1 MIRKASHAG
10 GIFGFI
16 SQFGY
21 LAVAALIL
29 FENVFPPIPSELIL
43 PLSGFLAPQTE
54 MTLPGVIIAAT
65 VGSVVGAYFLYGIGR
80 LLYQERLEGFFDTK
94 PMRMLGFHSDDVA
107 KAIGWFDRKGQITV
121 LICRCGVIIA
131 ATVGSVVGAY
141 FLYGIGRLLSQ
152 ERLEGFFDTKPMR
165 MLGFHSDDVAK
176 AIGWFDRK
184 GQITVLICRCI
195 PVVRSLIS
203 IPAGTAKM
211 NMVRFAL
218 YTLVG
223 SLAWNAI
230 LCTLGF
236 WAGGAWE
243 QITAQAEW
251 VSDVVKVVIIV
262 VAVGVVAWWVK
273 FRILSDVVKV
283 VIIVVAVG
291 VVAWWVKFRILPA
304 RAEQKR
310 RGAEGK

>member
-1 MIRKASHAG
+1 MQDAFFS
-10 GIFGFI
+10 FI
-16 SQFGY
+16 SDFGY

-29 FENVFPPIPSELIL
+29 LENVFPPIPSELIL
-43 PLSGFLAPQTE
+43 PLSGFLATQTD
-54 MTLPGVIIAAT
+54 MSLPGVIL
-65 VGSVVGAYFLYGIGR
+65 F
-80 LLYQERLEGFFDTK
+80 
-94 PMRMLGFHSDDVA
+94 
-107 KAIGWFDRKGQITV
+107 
-121 LICRCGVIIA
+121 

-165 MLGFHSDDVAK
+165 MLGFKSDDVAS

-243 QITAQAEW
+243 QVTAQAEW

-262 VAVGVVAWWVK
+262 VAVAVIAWWVVK
-273 FRILSDVVKV
+273 RI
-283 VIIVVAVG
+283 I
-291 VVAWWVKFRILPA
+291 PA
-304 RAEQKR
+304 MKEKEQGGR
-310 RGAEGK
+310 

>member
-1 MIRKASHAG
+1 MQDAFFS
-10 GIFGFI
+10 FI
-16 SQFGY
+16 SDFGY

-29 FENVFPPIPSELIL
+29 LENVFPPIPSELIL
-43 PLSGFLAPQTE
+43 PLSGFLATQTD
-54 MTLPGVIIAAT
+54 MSLSGVIL
-65 VGSVVGAYFLYGIGR
+65 F
-80 LLYQERLEGFFDTK
+80 
-94 PMRMLGFHSDDVA
+94 
-107 KAIGWFDRKGQITV
+107 
-121 LICRCGVIIA
+121 

-152 ERLEGFFDTKPMR
+152 ERLEGFFDTKLMR
-165 MLGFHSDDVAK
+165 MLGFKSDDVAS

-243 QITAQAEW
+243 QVTAQAEW

-262 VAVGVVAWWVK
+262 VAVAVIAWWVVK
-273 FRILSDVVKV
+273 RI
-283 VIIVVAVG
+283 I
-291 VVAWWVKFRILPA
+291 PA
-304 RAEQKR
+304 MKEREQGGR
-310 RGAEGK
+310 

>member
-1 MIRKASHAG
+1 MQEAFFS
-10 GIFGFI
+10 FI

-43 PLSGFLAPQTE
+43 PLSGFLATQTE
-54 MTLPGVIIAAT
+54 MSLPGVIAAAT
-65 VGSVVGAYFLYGIGR
+65 AGSVIGAYLLYG
-80 LLYQERLEGFFDTK
+80 
-94 PMRMLGFHSDDVA
+94 V
-107 KAIGWFDRKGQITV
+107 
-121 LICRCGVIIA
+121 
-131 ATVGSVVGAY
+131 
-141 FLYGIGRLLSQ
+141 GRLLSQ

-184 GQITVLICRCI
+184 GQITGLICRCI

-211 NMVRFAL
+211 NMVRFAI

-230 LCTLGF
+230 LCALGF

-251 VSDVVKVVIIV
+251 VSGIVKIVIIV
-262 VAVGVVAWWVK
+262 VVVGVAAWW
-273 FRILSDVVKV
+273 I
-283 VIIVVAVG
+283 
-291 VVAWWVKFRILPA
+291 KFRILPA

-310 RGAEGK
+310 RERQGK

>member
-1 MIRKASHAG
+1 MEEAF
-10 GIFGFI
+10 FGFI

-21 LAVAALIL
+21 VAVSALIFL
-29 FENVFPPIPSELIL
+29 ENIFPPIPSELIL
-43 PLSGFLAPQTE
+43 PLSGFLVTKTS
-54 MTLPGVIIAAT
+54 MTLPLVIVAAT
-65 VGSVVGAYFLYGIGR
+65 VGSVVGAYI
-80 LLYQERLEGFFDTK
+80 
-94 PMRMLGFHSDDVA
+94 
-107 KAIGWFDRKGQITV
+107 
-121 LICRCGVIIA
+121 
-131 ATVGSVVGAY
+131 
-141 FLYGIGRLLSQ
+141 LYGIGRLLSQ

-184 GQITVLICRCI
+184 GQITVLVCRCI

-211 NMVRFAL
+211 NMALFAV

-223 SLAWNAI
+223 SLVWNTI

-236 WAGGAWE
+236 WAGDAWE

-251 VSDVVKVVIIV
+251 FSSVVKIGIIV
-262 VAVGVVAWWVK
+262 VAV
-273 FRILSDVVKV
+273 I
-283 VIIVVAVG
+283 

-310 RGAEGK
+310 RDAEGK

>member
-1 MIRKASHAG
+1 MQDAFFS
-10 GIFGFI
+10 FI
-16 SQFGY
+16 SDFGY

-29 FENVFPPIPSELIL
+29 LENVFPPIPSELIL
-43 PLSGFLAPQTE
+43 PLSGFLATQTD
-54 MTLPGVIIAAT
+54 MSLSGVIL
-65 VGSVVGAYFLYGIGR
+65 F
-80 LLYQERLEGFFDTK
+80 
-94 PMRMLGFHSDDVA
+94 
-107 KAIGWFDRKGQITV
+107 
-121 LICRCGVIIA
+121 

-165 MLGFHSDDVAK
+165 MLGFKSDDVAS

-243 QITAQAEW
+243 QVTAQAEW

-262 VAVGVVAWWVK
+262 VAVAVIAWWVVK
-273 FRILSDVVKV
+273 RI
-283 VIIVVAVG
+283 I
-291 VVAWWVKFRILPA
+291 PA
-304 RAEQKR
+304 MKEKEQGGR
-310 RGAEGK
+310 

>member
-1 MIRKASHAG
+1 MQEA
-10 GIFGFI
+10 FFDMI

-21 LAVAALIL
+21 LAVSALIL
-29 FENVFPPIPSELIL
+29 FENIFPPIPSELIL
-43 PLSGFLAPQTE
+43 PLSGFLVTKTS
-54 MTLPGVIIAAT
+54 MTLPLVIAAAT
-65 VGSVVGAYFLYGIGR
+65 FGSVVGAYI
-80 LLYQERLEGFFDTK
+80 
-94 PMRMLGFHSDDVA
+94 
-107 KAIGWFDRKGQITV
+107 
-121 LICRCGVIIA
+121 
-131 ATVGSVVGAY
+131 
-141 FLYGIGRLLSQ
+141 LYGIGRLLSQ

-176 AIGWFDRK
+176 AVGWFDSK

-223 SLAWNAI
+223 SLAWNTV
-230 LCTLGF
+230 LCGLGY

-251 VSDVVKVVIIV
+251 FSSIVKIGI
-262 VAVGVVAWWVK
+262 AILAIGAIAWWVK
-273 FRILSDVVKV
+273 FR
-283 VIIVVAVG
+283 VI
-291 VVAWWVKFRILPA
+291 PA
-304 RAEQKR
+304 REEQKR
-310 RGAEGK
+310 RDAEGE

>member
-1 MIRKASHAG
+1 MQEA
-10 GIFGFI
+10 FFQFI
-16 SQFGY
+16 SDFGY
-21 LAVAALIL
+21 FAVAALIL
-29 FENVFPPIPSELIL
+29 LENVFPPIPSEVIL
-43 PLSGFLAPQTE
+43 PLSGFLATQTD
-54 MTLPGVIIAAT
+54 MSLGGVIA
-65 VGSVVGAYFLYGIGR
+65 F
-80 LLYQERLEGFFDTK
+80 
-94 PMRMLGFHSDDVA
+94 
-107 KAIGWFDRKGQITV
+107 
-121 LICRCGVIIA
+121 

-165 MLGFHSDDVAK
+165 MLGFKSDDVSK

-211 NMVRFAL
+211 NMGRFAL

-243 QITAQAEW
+243 QVTAQAEW

-262 VAVGVVAWWVK
+262 VALAVIAWWIVK
-273 FRILSDVVKV
+273 RIV
-283 VIIVVAVG
+283 
-291 VVAWWVKFRILPA
+291 PA
-304 RAEQKR
+304 MKEKDATR
-310 RGAEGK
+310 

>member
-1 MIRKASHAG
+1 MQEA
-10 GIFGFI
+10 FFQFI
-16 SQFGY
+16 SDFGY
-21 LAVAALIL
+21 FAVAALIL
-29 FENVFPPIPSELIL
+29 LENVFPPIPSEVIL
-43 PLSGFLAPQTE
+43 PLSGFLATQTD
-54 MTLPGVIIAAT
+54 MSLGGVI
-65 VGSVVGAYFLYGIGR
+65 
-80 LLYQERLEGFFDTK
+80 GF
-94 PMRMLGFHSDDVA
+94 
-107 KAIGWFDRKGQITV
+107 
-121 LICRCGVIIA
+121 

-165 MLGFHSDDVAK
+165 MLGFKSDDVSK

-211 NMVRFAL
+211 NMGRFAL

-243 QITAQAEW
+243 QVTAQAEW

-262 VAVGVVAWWVK
+262 VALAVIAWWVVK
-273 FRILSDVVKV
+273 RIV
-283 VIIVVAVG
+283 
-291 VVAWWVKFRILPA
+291 PA
-304 RAEQKR
+304 MKEKDATR
-310 RGAEGK
+310 

>member
-1 MIRKASHAG
+1 MQEA
-10 GIFGFI
+10 FFQFI
-16 SQFGY
+16 SDFGY
-21 LAVAALIL
+21 FAVAALIL
-29 FENVFPPIPSELIL
+29 LENVFPPIPSEVIL
-43 PLSGFLAPQTE
+43 PLSGFLATQTD
-54 MTLPGVIIAAT
+54 MSLGGVIA
-65 VGSVVGAYFLYGIGR
+65 F
-80 LLYQERLEGFFDTK
+80 
-94 PMRMLGFHSDDVA
+94 
-107 KAIGWFDRKGQITV
+107 
-121 LICRCGVIIA
+121 

-152 ERLEGFFDTKPMR
+152 KRLEGFFDTKPMR
-165 MLGFHSDDVAK
+165 MLGFKSDDVSK

-243 QITAQAEW
+243 QVTAQAEW

-262 VAVGVVAWWVK
+262 VALAVIAWWVVK
-273 FRILSDVVKV
+273 RIV
-283 VIIVVAVG
+283 
-291 VVAWWVKFRILPA
+291 PA
-304 RAEQKR
+304 MKEKDATK
-310 RGAEGK
+310 

>member
-1 MIRKASHAG
+1 MQEA
-10 GIFGFI
+10 FFQFI
-16 SQFGY
+16 SDFGY
-21 LAVAALIL
+21 FAVAALIL
-29 FENVFPPIPSELIL
+29 LENVFPPIPSEVIL
-43 PLSGFLAPQTE
+43 PLSGFLATQTD
-54 MTLPGVIIAAT
+54 MSLGGVIA
-65 VGSVVGAYFLYGIGR
+65 F
-80 LLYQERLEGFFDTK
+80 
-94 PMRMLGFHSDDVA
+94 
-107 KAIGWFDRKGQITV
+107 
-121 LICRCGVIIA
+121 

-165 MLGFHSDDVAK
+165 MLGFKSDDVSK

-243 QITAQAEW
+243 QVTAQAEW
-251 VSDVVKVVIIV
+251 VSAVVKVVIVV
-262 VAVGVVAWWVK
+262 VALAVIAWWVVK
-273 FRILSDVVKV
+273 RIV
-283 VIIVVAVG
+283 
-291 VVAWWVKFRILPA
+291 PA
-304 RAEQKR
+304 MKEKDAAK
-310 RGAEGK
+310 

>member
-1 MIRKASHAG
+1 MQEA
-10 GIFGFI
+10 FFQFI
-16 SQFGY
+16 SDFGY
-21 LAVAALIL
+21 FAVAALIL
-29 FENVFPPIPSELIL
+29 LENVFPPIPSEVIL
-43 PLSGFLAPQTE
+43 PLSGFLATQTD
-54 MTLPGVIIAAT
+54 MSLGGVI
-65 VGSVVGAYFLYGIGR
+65 
-80 LLYQERLEGFFDTK
+80 GF
-94 PMRMLGFHSDDVA
+94 
-107 KAIGWFDRKGQITV
+107 
-121 LICRCGVIIA
+121 

-165 MLGFHSDDVAK
+165 MLGFKSDDVSK

-243 QITAQAEW
+243 QVTAQAEW
-251 VSDVVKVVIIV
+251 VSGVVKVVIIV
-262 VAVGVVAWWVK
+262 VALAVIAWWVVK
-273 FRILSDVVKV
+273 RIV
-283 VIIVVAVG
+283 
-291 VVAWWVKFRILPA
+291 PA
-304 RAEQKR
+304 MKEKDATR
-310 RGAEGK
+310 

>member
-1 MIRKASHAG
+1 MEEAF
-10 GIFGFI
+10 FGFI

-21 LAVAALIL
+21 VAVSALIFL
-29 FENVFPPIPSELIL
+29 ENIFPPIPSELIL
-43 PLSGFLAPQTE
+43 PLSGFLVTKTS
-54 MTLPGVIIAAT
+54 MTLPLVIVAAT
-65 VGSVVGAYFLYGIGR
+65 VGSVVGAYI
-80 LLYQERLEGFFDTK
+80 
-94 PMRMLGFHSDDVA
+94 
-107 KAIGWFDRKGQITV
+107 
-121 LICRCGVIIA
+121 
-131 ATVGSVVGAY
+131 
-141 FLYGIGRLLSQ
+141 LYGIGRLLSQ

-176 AIGWFDRK
+176 AIDWFDRK

-211 NMVRFAL
+211 NMALFAV

-223 SLAWNAI
+223 SLVWNTI

-236 WAGGAWE
+236 WAGDAWE

-251 VSDVVKVVIIV
+251 FSSVVKIGIIV
-262 VAVGVVAWWVK
+262 VAV
-273 FRILSDVVKV
+273 I
-283 VIIVVAVG
+283 

-310 RGAEGK
+310 RDAEDK